1 MSKQSEMQRVI
12 RAYKDETGE
21 REVDMHKV
29 AKWATRKGWPLP
41 TPQNPLDLL
50 AKQFSDAARVEIRYD
65 KITGNPYRANHSIVT
80 KHGLRG
86 WVQRK
91 IGAPDIPTCFRYF
104 LSSSRGEWGQDRT
117 RALCRL
123 NEATPQRVG
132 SILVARTTTGQ
143 RSTHAAT

>member
-65 KITGNPYRANHSIVT
+65 KITAIH
-80 KHGLRG
+80 
-86 WVQRK
+86 
-91 IGAPDIPTCFRYF
+91 IG
-104 LSSSRGEWGQDRT
+104 
-117 RALCRL
+117 
-123 NEATPQRVG
+123 
-132 SILVARTTTGQ
+132 RTTQ
-143 RSTHAAT
+143 L